1 MEEKKVYI
9 LFTATGS
16 WLTKLIQ
23 LYTRKMYNHV
33 SLSFDEQL
41 NETYSF
47 GRKKAHNPFIGG
59 FVREKVEEGLF
70 KKATCEVYSYTIP
83 EAEYNL
89 MKQRVQYFEAKKD
102 LYRYNFLGL
111 FAIVLN
117 YDLNRK
123 NAFFC
128 SQFVATVLNEKKR
141 VIDKSPNL
149 CTPQDLMDVKHL
161 QLVYQGP
168 LNAYPYQDNK
178 EESLDTSLELKPWNP
193 ILYNSH
199 DYINSPYV

>member
-1 MEEKKVYI
+1 MGEKKIYI

-23 LYTRKMYNHV
+23 LYTRKTYNHV

-59 FVREKVEEGLF
+59 FVREKIAEGLF
-70 KKATCEVYSYTIP
+70 KKATCEVYSYTIS
-83 EAEYNL
+83 ETEYNQ
-89 MKQRVQYFEAKKD
+89 MKQKVQYFEAMKD
-102 LYRYNFLGL
+102 LYRYNFIGL
-111 FAIVLN
+111 FAIIFN
-117 YDLNRK
+117 YDLKRK

-128 SQFVATVLNEKKR
+128 SQFVATILNEKKH

-149 CTPQDLMDVKHL
+149 CTPQDLMDVEQL

-168 LNAYPYQDNK
+168 LNAYPYQDIN
-178 EESLDTSLELKPWNP
+178 EETLETLLELRPWNP

-199 DYINSPYV
+199 DFINSPYV